1 MATKTA
7 EEKAKELAFLT
18 EWCAIFL
25 ATAFGEESGAPSEM
39 SSALEDL
46 VSSSLEDLV
55 TQMLKKGD
63 LRGMRSIAK
72 ELVGMAGALSEDK
85 WHQLDESLRLKF
97 GKGLREEA
105 DREAA
110 KVNQILKRGKIRGE
124 ADYRLLHTRADQ
136 IFADESK
143 KDELE
148 KINDMLGAE
157 RRKWP

>member
-1 MATKTA
+1 MATKVA
-7 EEKAKELAFLT
+7 EKKAEELAFLT
-18 EWCAIFL
+18 EWCSVIL
-25 ATAFGEESGAPSEM
+25 TTAFGKESGAPAEM
-39 SSALEDL
+39 Y
-46 VSSSLEDLV
+46 SSLEDLV
-55 TQMLKKGD
+55 TQMRKKDD

-110 KVNQILKRGKIRGE
+110 KVDQILKRGKIRGE

-143 KDELE
+143 KNELE
-148 KINDMLGAE
+148 KINDLLGAE
-157 RRKWP
+157 HRKWP